1 MSVLFDQNGVRVSG
15 GRLTFPSG
23 WWYMSTSIIN
33 LEDIREVQVL
43 YNNWLHLYFW
53 RFILG
58 TLGLFTIIGIPEYW
72 KVLNGQIPVRLLVK
86 NGWNTETRSLY
97 VHHSQAKRL
106 KSILTS

>member
-1 MSVLFDQNGVRVSG
+1 MSVIFDQNGVRVSG

-23 WWYMSTSIIN
+23 LWYMSTSIIN

-43 YNNWLHLYFW
+43 YNNWLHLYCW

-72 KVLNGQIPVRLLVK
+72 KVLNGQIPVRLLMK
-86 NGWNTETRSLY
+86 NGWNIETRCLY
-97 VHHSQAKRL
+97 VHHSQANRL
-106 KSILTS
+106 KSILCS

>member
-1 MSVLFDQNGVRVSG
+1 MSVLFDHNGVRVSA
-15 GRLTFPSG
+15 GRLTFSSG

-43 YNNWLHLYFW
+43 YNNWLYLYAW
-53 RFILG
+53 RFIVG

-86 NGWNTETRSLY
+86 NGWSTETRSLY
-97 VHHSQAKRL
+97 VHHSQANRL